1 MKLLFYLIF
10 SKKIK
15 VLLTFLKMMIM
26 MMMMKI
32 MMMVNLWYSKIL
44 LEIWGTDSIAR
55 FSEKP
60 TRCWGSQ
67 KCHHFPWWRNGRFH
81 GNRRSYSQRSTR
93 EQNRGGNCSVVG
105 EIPQCGSFKGN
116 VVYVNH
122 GPIYDCLFRQC
133 ESCTCQIVKV
143 IPKICLKKSFSWS
156 GWFFCAG
163 FFLFIFILLQLD
175 SFL

>member
-1 MKLLFYLIF
+1 
-10 SKKIK
+10 
-15 VLLTFLKMMIM
+15 MI
-26 MMMMKI
+26 
-32 MMMVNLWYSKIL
+32 VNLWYSKIL
-44 LEIWGTDSIAR
+44 LEIGGTDSIAR

-67 KCHHFPWWRNGRFH
+67 KRHHFPWWRNGRFH

-143 IPKICLKKSFSWS
+143 ILKICLKKSFSWS
-156 GWFFCAG
+156 GWYYSVRDFFIYIYFIAIR
-163 FFLFIFILLQLD
+163 FFPLNVYVDLQPRPSDPRLSGNSHRLPLWGKD
-175 SFL
+175 